1 MSRILLGVALFCV
14 CFSTQAAIDA
24 YQFPDESLRVRY
36 NQLIDELRCPQC
48 LNTNIA
54 GSDAMIARNLR
65 STVHQQLLQG
75 KSDEEILSSLRDSY
89 GDFILYNPRVVPS
102 TYLLW
107 FGPVL
112 LFLLAAGAMFSI
124 IRRRRGVETEEV
136 DSDRLQAMLSSARDK
151 D

>member
-1 MSRILLGVALFCV
+1 MSRAFVGVALCLV
-14 CFSTQAAIDA
+14 CFCSLAAIDA

-54 GSDAMIARNLR
+54 GSDAMIAKNLR
-65 STVHQQLLQG
+65 STVHQLLLEGQ
-75 KSDEEILSSLRDSY
+75 SDEEILATLRDSY
-89 GDFILYNPRVVPS
+89 GDFILYNPRVIPS

-107 FGPVL
+107 FGPLL
-112 LFLLAAGAMFSI
+112 LFLLAGGAMFSI
-124 IRRRRGVETEEV
+124 VRRRKSLEIEEV
-136 DSDRLQAMLSSARDK
+136 DTERLQAMLSSDRDK